1 MRQQIAEAVLDREI
15 ESAALG
21 GCLCLFPYF
30 AVIFVLCH
38 LHFVYEHAGM
48 LASALVSYFCIL
60 LFFCGGFLFNC
71 AALFQLWQPQMPQNV
86 EDKYFGPC
94 VCVTSVWWIF
104 LSSAILSLS
113 MNDDSPLHQYW
124 QLSASPLQ
132 GLSICSVNEWKESTR
147 GLYFHD
153 GAVSLHGSPF
163 VPIQINVSECQRPNS
178 KSPWTSC
185 SFLVRPIVA
194 CDRNLSGVGV
204 EPSCDPKI
212 CAWDVSREDRPD
224 TWKNADGKT
233 RSLEKLPTCHQP
245 GMQLCG
251 WVTSPQ
257 RMVPDFQVGQSGLK
271 QFDEGLQQ
279 AAQHFQKTGPTN
291 LPLLHLG
298 DPMQEAKE
306 LAGYQSWFF
315 SLVLL
320 YVPATTLVL
329 CILCCMDGG
338 CERWMGN
345 YVKICEDIGES
356 DDDDWTWFRD
366 WALHGLNDVIC
377 QLPCALPLTIHNI
390 FGQALSL
397 ETFRNMYY

>member
-1 MRQQIAEAVLDREI
+1 MFLNQKAKRFSQLRSLQILPAMRQQIAEAVFDREL

-30 AVIFVLCH
+30 AVIFVLLH

-48 LASALVSYFCIL
+48 LASGLLSYVCIFL
-60 LFFCGGFLFNC
+60 LFCGGFLFNC
-71 AALFQLWQPQMPQNV
+71 AACFQLWEPKTQENA
-86 EDKYFGPC
+86 EDKYFGSCLC
-94 VCVTSVWWIF
+94 VASVWWIF
-104 LSSAILSLS
+104 LSSGILSLS
-113 MNDDSPLHQYW
+113 INDDSPLHQYW

-132 GLSICSVNEWKESTR
+132 GLSICSVNDWKESTR

-163 VPIQINVSECQRPNS
+163 SPMQINVSECQRPNS
-178 KSPWTSC
+178 KSPWISC

-194 CDRNLSGVGV
+194 CDQGNFSGVD
-204 EPSCDPKI
+204 PSCDPKI

-224 TWKNADGKT
+224 AWKNADGKT

-245 GMQLCG
+245 GTQLCG

-257 RMVPDFQVGQSGLK
+257 RMVPEFQVDQSGLE

-279 AAQHFQKTGPTN
+279 AAQHFKMTEVTN
-291 LPLLHLG
+291 LPSLPLLHLG
-298 DPMQEAKE
+298 DPVQEAKE
-306 LAGYQSWFF
+306 LSGWQPWYF

-320 YVPATTLVL
+320 YVPATSLVL

-345 YVKICEDIGES
+345 YIKICEDIGES
-356 DDDDWTWFRD
+356 DDDDWT
-366 WALHGLNDVIC
+366 
-377 QLPCALPLTIHNI
+377 
-390 FGQALSL
+390 
-397 ETFRNMYY
+397 